1 MPQVLVSLEIAST
14 AAVASGAAR
23 SAGAALKLEREQAA
37 SLSLLQ
43 RTVSES
49 MVDLESLV
57 IEVRG
62 ANRTSNYFERPTGR
76 APRGGPG
83 WGAGRSH
90 RAAP

>member
-62 ANRTSNYFERPTGR
+62 ANRT
-76 APRGGPG
+76 
-83 WGAGRSH
+83 
-90 RAAP
+90 